1 MSEKSGQ
8 DFHNSLQEIPHLDEI
23 VLISTTFPNDNT
35 IFPGSEARMPS
46 VASSHASSKK
56 LERLGVLFPVLI
68 IMAIGLLVV
77 PIPTVLMDLLLV
89 GNMTAAVMILLTAI
103 HVRKPLEFSVF
114 PVLLLGTT
122 LTRLVL
128 NIASTRLI
136 LSNGATGRL
145 DAAGSM
151 IRSFG
156 DFVAG
161 GNLAI
166 GMVIFLILIII
177 QFLVITR
184 GASRISEVAARFTL
198 DGLPG
203 KQLAIDADLNAGLID
218 QHEAHRRREELS
230 QQADFYGAMDGAGKF
245 VTGDA
250 LAGMAITG
258 VNILGGLYIGL
269 VQNSMD
275 IVEAAQIFTTLTI
288 GDGLVSQIPAF
299 LIALATGFL
308 ITRSS
313 TSSNLSNQTAS
324 QLLQSPAALN
334 LSGILL
340 GGLAFTGLPMIPL
353 MVLSI
358 GCFCMAYYISS
369 DDAEDEST
377 QNSEA
382 ADEQSDPQST
392 EAKPDLFERLHVEP
406 LELSLGLGLL
416 KLTNREHGDLLKSLA
431 NLRQQIAEEL
441 GMIVPSVRIRDDL
454 TLNRHDYRIRVKG
467 VEIARGTA
475 YPDGFLALE
484 TPQTTR
490 QIPGIELQTSSE
502 LLRAKWIESHQA
514 ETARSYGYRVVEP
527 STAVMIHFAE
537 VVHEQAA
544 ELLTRQQVHELLD
557 RLKQKAPRM
566 VEELVPAVVNTV
578 KLHQV
583 LTLLLE
589 ERVPVRDLETILHTL
604 GDHSSRVHQSGQLTE
619 LVRRRLSGTIS
630 EQYRDEHRQ
639 LTAVELDPQLEDRF
653 RKVVAWNENTPVL
666 PIERHLERSLLVE
679 LNERVTDMI
688 TDGFSPVLICDADL
702 RPAIKR
708 LTRQQLPRLGVIARQ
723 EISRD
728 TSVQIY
734 RQIRIDDADPVQG
747 SRVVMAESAN

>member
-1 MSEKSGQ
+1 
-8 DFHNSLQEIPHLDEI
+8 
-23 VLISTTFPNDNT
+23 
-35 IFPGSEARMPS
+35 MPS
-46 VASSHASSKK
+46 VASSQVPSKR
-56 LERLGVLFPVLI
+56 LEHLGVLFPVMI
-68 IMAIGLLVV
+68 IMAIGLLVI

-103 HVRKPLEFSVF
+103 HVRKPLDFNVF

-136 LSNGATGRL
+136 LTNGATDRL
-145 DAAGSM
+145 DAAGGM

-161 GNLAI
+161 GNLVI
-166 GMVIFLILIII
+166 GMVIFMILLII

-218 QHEAHRRREELS
+218 QQEAHRRREELS
-230 QQADFYGAMDGAGKF
+230 EQADFYGAMDGAGKF

-250 LAGMAITG
+250 LAGMAITV
-258 VNILGGLYIGL
+258 VNVLGGLYIGL
-269 VQNSMD
+269 VQNSMG
-275 IVEAAQIFTTLTI
+275 IAEAAEIFTTLTI

-313 TSSNLSNQTAS
+313 ADSNLSQNVSS

-334 LSGILL
+334 YSAILL

-353 MVLSI
+353 LSLAG
-358 GCFCMAYYISS
+358 GCLLIASIIKTPQT
-369 DDAEDEST
+369 ETTEES
-377 QNSEA
+377 
-382 ADEQSDPQST
+382 
-392 EAKPDLFERLHVEP
+392 EAKPPTPQSSTNPAEPKSDLFDRLHVEP

-416 KLTNREHGDLLKSLA
+416 KLTKQEHGDLLKSLS

-441 GMIVPSVRIRDDL
+441 GLIVPSVQIRDDL
-454 TLNRHDYRIRVKG
+454 TLDRHEYRIRIKG
-467 VEIARGTA
+467 VEFARGTA
-475 YPDGFLALE
+475 YSDGFLALE

-490 QIPGIELQTSSE
+490 QIAGIELQTSSD
-502 LLRAKWIESHQA
+502 LLRAKWIESRQA

-527 STAVMIHFAE
+527 STALIIHFAE
-537 VVHEQAA
+537 VVHDHAS

-566 VEELVPAVVNTV
+566 VEELVPNVINTV
-578 KLHQV
+578 KIHQV
-583 LTLLLE
+583 LTSLLE
-589 ERVPVRDLETILHTL
+589 ERVPIRDLETILQTM
-604 GDHSSRVHQSGQLTE
+604 GDYSTRVHQSGPLAE
-619 LVRRRLSGTIS
+619 LVRRRLAGSIT
-630 EQYRDEHRQ
+630 EHYRDENRQ
-639 LTAVELDPQLEDRF
+639 LTALELDTQFEESLLPL
-653 RKVVAWNENTPVL
+653 VAWDDNTPFL
-666 PIERHLERSLLVE
+666 RITRDRERSLLIE
-679 LNERVTDMI
+679 LNQRVGQMI
-688 TDGFSPVLICDADL
+688 TDGFSPVLICEAEL
-702 RPAIKR
+702 RPALKR
-708 LTRQQLPRLGVIARQ
+708 LTRNRLPRLGVLARQ
-723 EISRD
+723 EIGRD
-728 TSVQIY
+728 TEIHIYKQIFDQ
-734 RQIRIDDADPVQG
+734 RLTSQNTLQTTV
-747 SRVVMAESAN
+747 AETVT

>member
-1 MSEKSGQ
+1 
-8 DFHNSLQEIPHLDEI
+8 
-23 VLISTTFPNDNT
+23 
-35 IFPGSEARMPS
+35 MPS
-46 VASSHASSKK
+46 VASSHASSKR
-56 LERLGVLFPVLI
+56 LERLGVVFPILI
-68 IMAIGLLVV
+68 LLAISLLVI

-103 HVRKPLEFSVF
+103 HVRRPLDFNVF

-136 LSNGATGRL
+136 LSNGADSGP
-145 DAAGSM
+145 DAAGRM

-166 GMVIFLILIII
+166 GLVIFLILIII

-218 QHEAHRRREELS
+218 QEEAQRRREELS

-269 VQNSMD
+269 VQNSMG
-275 IVEAAQIFTTLTI
+275 IAEAAEIFTTLTI

-313 TSSNLSNQTAS
+313 SSSNLSHETTS

-334 LSGILL
+334 YSGILL

-353 MVLSI
+353 LCLSA
-358 GCFCMAYYISS
+358 GCLLMANYVRTPLP
-369 DDAEDEST
+369 EESEEENT
-377 QNSEA
+377 APVAASESGTNGT
-382 ADEQSDPQST
+382 DSQ
-392 EAKPDLFERLHVEP
+392 PDLLERLQIEP
-406 LELSLGLGLL
+406 LELLLGLGLL
-416 KLTNREHGDLLKSLA
+416 KLTKKEHGDLLQSLT

-454 TLNRHDYRIRVKG
+454 TLDRNEYRIRIKG
-467 VEIARGTA
+467 VEFARGTA
-475 YPDGFLALE
+475 FPDGFLALE

-490 QIPGIELQTSSE
+490 QIPGVELQISSD
-502 LLRAKWIESHQA
+502 LLRAKWVESRQA

-537 VVHEQAA
+537 VVREHAA

-557 RLKQKAPRM
+557 RLKQTAPRM
-566 VEELVPAVVNTV
+566 VEELVPSVVNTV
-578 KLHQV
+578 KIHQV
-583 LTLLLE
+583 MTLLLE
-589 ERVPVRDLETILHTL
+589 ERVPVRDLETILQTI
-604 GDHSSRVHQSGQLTE
+604 GDHSPRVHQSAQLTE
-619 LVRRRLSGTIS
+619 YVRRRLSGTIS
-630 EQYRDEHRQ
+630 GQYRDDRRR
-639 LTAVELDPQLEDRF
+639 LTVLELEVGLEDELSKIVCWEDRGPCL
-653 RKVVAWNENTPVL
+653 RIP
-666 PIERHLERSLLVE
+666 RHLEQSLLLDLEECVSQ
-679 LNERVTDMI
+679 MI
-688 TDGFSPVLICDADL
+688 TDGFSPVLMCDAEL
-702 RPAIKR
+702 RPALKR
-708 LTRQQLPRLGVIARQ
+708 LTRARLPRLGVIARQ

-728 TSVQIY
+728 TEIQIY
-734 RQIRIDDADPVQG
+734 RQIKNEIAGSHTDPPMVTTNT
-747 SRVVMAESAN
+747 VT